1 MMRSWRLAT
10 EAARLERADREEEG
24 LMPAMALVT
33 VERLSWRWLSS
44 APLVPLL
51 FSKSDTSTGGE
62 GEGRDGGKTQGQEE
76 GREREKEDR
85 DKKSCWEKKK
95 KVARRKA
102 KIKRKRQSI
111 GRAGQQQGTAPMP
124 WPQPETVAGSSAWEP
139 FLAPGGALWQH
150 RVPELPLS
158 STQSCPGHELPQL
171 QYALAICPS
180 VRNAVLAPRSRS
192 EEETGQG
199 HTLPVAA
206 QPVAAG
212 TQPPAARAGAGCR
225 LPAGCLQPLPLPDT
239 DRSGS
244 LTWGPP
250 LLGDSQLLM
259 ENKSPITSWSPP
271 ASNSSC
277 SSDAPRMALS
287 RTGH

>member
-1 MMRSWRLAT
+1 MRSWRLAT

-62 GEGRDGGKTQGQEE
+62 GEGRDGRKTQGQEE

-124 WPQPETVAGSSAWEP
+124 RPRPGTGVGSSTWEP
-139 FLAPGGALWQH
+139 FLAHGGALWQH

-158 STQSCPGHELPQL
+158 STQSCPEQELPYL

-192 EEETGQG
+192 EQEMGQG

-206 QPVAAG
+206 QPTAVG

-225 LPAGCLQPLPLPDT
+225 LPAGCSQPLPLPNT

-244 LTWGPP
+244 LTWGPL

>member
-1 MMRSWRLAT
+1 
-10 EAARLERADREEEG
+10 
-24 LMPAMALVT
+24 MALAQ
-33 VERLSWRWLSS
+33 LCPAS
-44 APLVPLL
+44 AIIVLKVGHIYGRGRRGTGRGE
-51 FSKSDTSTGGE
+51 DTRA
-62 GEGRDGGKTQGQEE
+62 GRRK
-76 GREREKEDR
+76 RERERRQRQEKLLG
-85 DKKSCWEKKK
+85 KKK

-206 QPVAAG
+206 QPMAAG
-212 TQPPAARAGAGCR
+212 TQPPAARAGAGSH
-225 LPAGCLQPLPLPDT
+225 LPAGCSQLLPLPDT

-250 LLGDSQLLM
+250 LLGDSQLLT